1 MGGIGWIEGGKGRQ
15 RGGEVA
21 KAREG
26 DCLGEMKLLVGSG
39 RERAD
44 MFLTCCLCL
53 SLCQDVSLS
62 GGGSDFYCPESCQG
76 FAMLVVLMYI

>member
-1 MGGIGWIEGGKGRQ
+1 MGKVGRGGGK
-15 RGGEVA
+15 VA

-53 SLCQDVSLS
+53 SLFQDVSLS
-62 GGGSDFYCPESCQG
+62 GGGSDFYCPVSCQG
-76 FAMLVVLMYI
+76 LAEP

>member
-1 MGGIGWIEGGKGRQ
+1 M
-15 RGGEVA
+15 VA

-26 DCLGEMKLLVGSG
+26 ECLGEMKMLVGSG

-62 GGGSDFYCPESCQG
+62 GGGSDFYCPVSCQG
-76 FAMLVVLMYI
+76 LAMLVVLMYI

>member
-1 MGGIGWIEGGKGRQ
+1 MGKVGRGGGW
-15 RGGEVA
+15 GGEVA

-26 DCLGEMKLLVGSG
+26 ECLGKMKMLVGSG

-76 FAMLVVLMYI
+76 LAMLVVLMYI